1 MRRMSQPVAVAHDG
15 DGAGLGRA
23 GRAALEYR
31 RLRTPREHGATLVE
45 PPLASVPELLAA
57 SQTGRQRYSYDVQGR
72 SLAILA
78 AEARLAFL
86 AAARRYTSSY
96 RDIAAPS
103 TADRILLAGHQ
114 PQLFHVGVW
123 FKNFVLA
130 RLAREERA
138 VAVNLV
144 IDSDTLKEASL
155 RVPGGTVVEPI
166 AAPVPFDAVTAELPF
181 EGRAIRDR
189 ELFAGFGRRAAAT
202 IAPLVS
208 EPLVRRFWPM
218 VLERSRHTD
227 NLGACLS
234 QARHQ
239 LEGEWGLATLE
250 LPQSQVCGLGAFN
263 WFTAHLLAQLPRF
276 RKVYNDALG
285 EYRRAQ
291 RVRGANRPVP
301 DLAVD
306 GPWLEAP
313 FWVWTDAD
321 PRRRRVFA
329 LRQGGAVVFGDR
341 IGLRVELPLTS
352 EGDATTAVDRLAE
365 LPARGIHL
373 RTRALTTTLFARLFL
388 GDLFLH
394 GIGGAMYD
402 RLTDLLIG
410 RFFGLEPTPFIV
422 VSATWKLPI
431 ARDRGDAE
439 EAGPIAQTLRDM
451 EYHPERFLTRSVAA
465 EPNGEVALTIAA
477 KRRWI
482 ATEATAANAR
492 GRCHAIRD
500 ANRILR
506 QALAEQRSE
515 WLAAAGR
522 AERQRRA
529 EAVLGWREYA
539 FCLFPEESLRNLFNA
554 AFQG

>member
-1 MRRMSQPVAVAHDG
+1 MSQTVAVAHDG
-15 DGAGLGRA
+15 DGEGLGNT

-31 RLRTPREHGATLVE
+31 RFRTPREHGAMLVE
-45 PPLASVPELLAA
+45 PPLAAVPELLAT
-57 SQTGRQRYSYDVQGR
+57 SQAGRRRYSYDVQGR
-72 SLAILA
+72 SLATLS

-86 AAARRYTSSY
+86 AEARRYTSSY
-96 RDIAAPS
+96 RDVLAPA
-103 TADRILLAGHQ
+103 TAERILLAGHQ

-123 FKNFVLA
+123 FKNFALA
-130 RLAREERA
+130 RLARDAGA

-144 IDSDTLKEASL
+144 IDSDTLKDASL
-155 RVPGGTVVEPI
+155 RVPGGTVAEPT
-166 AAPVPFDAVTAELPF
+166 AAPVPFDAATAELPF
-181 EGRAIRDR
+181 ERRAIRDR

-202 IAPLVS
+202 IAPFVS
-208 EPLVRRFWPM
+208 EPLIRRFWPM

-239 LEGEWGLATLE
+239 LEGEWGMATLE
-250 LPQSQVCGLGAFN
+250 LPQSRVCRLDAFN

-276 RKVYNDALG
+276 RQVYNDALG

-301 DLAVD
+301 DLAAE

-321 PRRRRVFA
+321 PRRRRLFA

-341 IGLRVELPLTS
+341 AGLRVELPLTPD
-352 EGDATTAVDRLAE
+352 GDASAAVDRLAE

-410 RFFGLEPTPFIV
+410 RFFGLEPTPFMV

-431 ARDRGDAE
+431 ALARDVALG
-439 EAGPIAQTLRDM
+439 AGRIAQTLRDM
-451 EYHPERFLTRSVAA
+451 EYHPERFLGRSAA
-465 EPNGEVALTIAA
+465 ADPTGEVAVTIAA

-482 ATEATAANAR
+482 ATEANAANAR
-492 GRCHAIRD
+492 GRCHAIRE

-506 QALAEQRSE
+506 QALAEQRSD

-539 FCLFPEESLRNLFNA
+539 FCLYPEESLRNFLLDFLA
-554 AFQG
+554 SRA